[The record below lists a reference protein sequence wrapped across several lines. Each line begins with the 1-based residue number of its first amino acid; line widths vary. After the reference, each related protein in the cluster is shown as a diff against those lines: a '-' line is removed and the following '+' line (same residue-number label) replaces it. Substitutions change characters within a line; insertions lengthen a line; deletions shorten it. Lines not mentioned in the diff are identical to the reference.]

1 MERKVILAGLDGFSP
16 RIFKYLCS
24 EGKMPFLESLSESGS
39 SGVLRSIV
47 PFETSPA
54 WSSLQTGCRP
64 EKTSIYTFHRYQSD
78 KRQIRLNSFRD
89 IKVPSLWELLSNAG
103 KRVIS
108 INMPVTSPPPEVNGI
123 IIPGLLSPQLSRES
137 VHPPEVY
144 DKYIAGNEDYKI
156 VDKRWDGN
164 IDLFAERAKRLINA
178 RLSLAKEILSSED
191 FDLASVQFQMT
202 DVLQHK
208 LWWAIDPEEPGFD
221 KAAFNKIAE
230 IYSACDNALKEL
242 FSFAASG
249 DLKLAVSDHG
259 FCAHNKTISINTW
272 LHQNG
277 FLKLLD
283 SEKKSGLISDELK
296 DKHPLL
302 KKMAG
307 IYGEAKKKAVSAGSK
322 PDTRLFCEKHLE
334 HLRKMIDFQQPNIF
348 CLGAMGA
355 YFYVT
360 DASQKS
366 RLAKIRESLLEAYG
380 PESQNPVISKIEIP
394 ENESLSEPAMKAE
407 LIEGALNAVT
417 PSRDEN
423 SAVISSPD
431 NSGLSG
437 GTHSIEGFWAASG
450 VQIKQQNKDAEII
463 DIAPTIL
470 GFLGAEI
477 PGHTDGKFL
486 SDIFSE
492 DIEPKY
498 GRSDSQGKESVDY
511 SDDQQSGV
519 EDQLRDLGYI

>member
-1 MERKVILAGLDGFSP
+1 
-16 RIFKYLCS
+16 
-24 EGKMPFLESLSESGS
+24 MPFLESLTGSGS
-39 SGVLRSIV
+39 FGVLRSIM

-89 IKVPSLWELLSNAG
+89 IKVPSLWELLSDSG

-123 IIPGLLSPQLSRES
+123 IIPGLLSPQLGRES
-137 VHPPEVY
+137 VHPPDVY
-144 DKYIAGNEDYKI
+144 DKYIAGREDYKI
-156 VDKRWDGN
+156 VDKRWDGS
-164 IDLFAERAKRLINA
+164 IELFAERAKRLINA
-178 RLSLAKEILSSED
+178 RLTLAKEILSNED

-208 LWWAIDPEEPGFD
+208 LWWAIDPEQPGFD
-221 KAAFNKIAE
+221 KDTFNKIAE

-242 FSFAASG
+242 FSFADSD

-283 SEKKSGLISDELK
+283 SEEKSGLISDELK

-302 KKMAG
+302 KKIAG
-307 IYGEAKKKAVSAGSK
+307 IYGEAKKKAASAGSK

-360 DASQKS
+360 DASQKKH
-366 RLAKIRESLLEAYG
+366 LAKIRDSLLKAFG
-380 PESQNPVISKIEIP
+380 PESQNPVVSTIEIT
-394 ENESLSEPAMKAE
+394 ERDSLSEPAMKAE
-407 LIEGALNAVT
+407 LKEGVLNAVT
-417 PSRDEN
+417 PSREEN
-423 SAVISSPD
+423 SPVLTSPA
-431 NSGLSG
+431 NNGFAG

-450 VQIKQQNKDAEII
+450 GLIKQQKRDAEII

-477 PGHTDGKFL
+477 PGHIDGQFL
-486 SDIFSE
+486 GDIFSE
-492 DIEPKY
+492 DIQPKY
-498 GRSDSQGKESVDY
+498 VQSGLQGKEGVDY